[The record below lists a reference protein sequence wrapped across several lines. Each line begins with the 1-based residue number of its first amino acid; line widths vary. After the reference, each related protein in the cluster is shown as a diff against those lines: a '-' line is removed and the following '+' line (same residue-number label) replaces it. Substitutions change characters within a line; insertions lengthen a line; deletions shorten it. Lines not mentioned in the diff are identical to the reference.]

1 AATRMMEAGAAASEE
16 QGAGADAVGAPRV
29 HVRQL
34 RARLAVHGQQSARLL
49 LDVGDAEAGTVDAF
63 ALVAV
68 ESEDSR
74 RHCGHGAGDADE
86 GAWSREVDDLRGL
99 VELSIDIGNRRP
111 DLLLVGGLHG

>member
-1 AATRMMEAGAAASEE
+1 EACNDASEE
-16 QGAGADAVGAPRV
+16 QGAGADDVDASRV
-29 HVRQL
+29 HVRQV

-49 LDVGDAEAGTVDAF
+49 LDVGDADAGTVDAF

-74 RHCGHGAGDADE
+74 RHCGHGAGDDDE

-99 VELSIDIGNRRP
+99 VELSKIGRASCRER
-111 DLLLVGGLHG
+111 VEM